1 MDNNWP
7 AAAAAI
13 KQAEVETNYN
23 HDNTNELI
31 AIK

>member
-7 AAAAAI
+7 AAAAI